1 VLRVLRHSCVVQM
14 ARAELRGPGDRAV
27 TGHSLSSVTTI
38 LSHYLPRDSQVARNA
53 QTKRGLI
60 KRQTA

>member
-1 VLRVLRHSCVVQM
+1 M
-14 ARAELRGPGDRAV
+14 ARASCEAPKIASV

-53 QTKRGLI
+53 
-60 KRQTA
+60 